1 MSTEEHRARLIRDTM
16 RWPRHK
22 GKAEYLRFLR
32 GEPLTRSETI
42 AAMCYLCAPEET
54 GPCYV
59 TGCPLT
65 LHSPRNRQRKAG
77 TAQGDNRENLTGE

>member
-1 MSTEEHRARLIRDTM
+1 MSTELRDRLIRDAE

-22 GKAEYLRFLR
+22 GKASYLTFLR
-32 GEPLTRSETI
+32 GEPLTLSETI
-42 AAMCYLCAPEET
+42 AAMCFSCAPEET

-65 LHSPRNRQRKAG
+65 LHSPRNKQRRAG
-77 TAQGDNRENLTGE
+77 TAAWDNVENLTGK

>member
-1 MSTEEHRARLIRDTM
+1 MSKELRDRLIRDAM

-42 AAMCYLCAPEET
+42 AAMCYSCAPEET
-54 GPCYV
+54 GPCHV

-65 LHSPRNRQRKAG
+65 LHSPRNRQRRVRTVAG
-77 TAQGDNRENLTGE
+77 DVENLTGK